1 MNLQQI
7 SIVDLSKN
15 WKDLNL
21 INNFMR
27 FKEFCL
33 TEASKE
39 YNISKVVADKIVRLL
54 RDMVYSYE
62 QHPERYVKN
71 KQWTGAY
78 KIPLSQFLK
87 DIDIP
92 KYGILDTIKNG
103 HLFLDRGHFNLFDK
117 NPWLNAYSKNG
128 LVKASGYFSPSR
140 EEYGIHIPFIDAE
153 TGKPFGGFFDFY
165 HSLIIHELT
174 HFIQDSKERLK
185 TGTSD
190 LSTDEW
196 FKNDKEKEAY
206 FNELYRDFQKYVSE
220 LIREMKSFRSKEYK
234 SPEYFKYVNR
244 SNLLKRMFSSFESFK
259 KQIIIDVSK
268 IFLDNPKA
276 KDGYLTLQDSHPDIF
291 KEFLETTY
299 EELKKEFKASIP
311 EKDLVYTKEDFR
323 AFLTEASKE
332 YNYVNFFVDKIVK
345 TLKEFSKNRSRYWE
359 YQTEDGWSIPI
370 SKIVSNE
377 KFPKDGILH
386 KLTKGTLNL
395 CYGEINKQNKTPE
408 IRYNIKQKDGSY
420 KEYVSKGLYSPAKNS
435 ISIPFI
441 DEMSDKT
448 YEDKLDYISSTLL
461 HEFTHMLQN
470 VSGVEM
476 KKTAGLG
483 LSGWF
488 KDENEREALS
498 NQIYKEFQKMVFRVL
513 EVMKIS
519 KNEYLKTKDKDYY
532 KEYLKI
538 WNDLY
543 VAFEDV
549 DAFEKFFN
557 KNLWIIKYT
566 NKSLFDKIEYYKEIF
581 KDEFDDFILK
591 MFIELKKE
599 FKNMIP
605 EKEIN
610 L

>member
-1 MNLQQI
+1 
-7 SIVDLSKN
+7 
-15 WKDLNL
+15 
-21 INNFMR
+21 MR

-71 KQWTGAY
+71 KQWTGTY

-87 DIDIP
+87 DIDVP
-92 KYGILDTIKNG
+92 KYGIFDTIKNG
-103 HLFLDRGHFNLFDK
+103 HLFLDRGHLSMYDK
-117 NPWLNAYSKNG
+117 TPWLNAQSKNG

-153 TGKPFGGFFDFY
+153 TRKPFGGFFDFY

-185 TGTSD
+185 TGTAD
-190 LSTDEW
+190 LSTEEW

-220 LIREMKSFRSKEYK
+220 LILDMKSFRSKEYK
-234 SPEYFKYVNR
+234 SPEYFKYVNL
-244 SNLLKRMFSSFESFK
+244 SNLLKRMFSSFENFK
-259 KQIIIDVSK
+259 KQIRVEVSK

-276 KDGYLTLQDSHPDIF
+276 KDKYLTLQDSHWDIF
-291 KEFLETTY
+291 KEFLKTTY

-311 EKDLVYTKEDFR
+311 EKELVYTKEDFR
-323 AFLTEASKE
+323 VFLTEASKE
-332 YNYVNFFVDKIVK
+332 YNYVKFFVDKIEK
-345 TLKEFSKNRSRYWE
+345 TLKDFSKNRSRYFQ
-359 YQTEDGWSIPI
+359 YSNALGWIIPI

-377 KFPKDGILH
+377 KFPKDGVLD
-386 KLTKGTLNL
+386 KLAKGTLNL
-395 CYGEINKQNKTPE
+395 YYGELNTHSKTPE
-408 IRYNIKQKDGSY
+408 IRFNIKQKDGST
-420 KEYVSKGLYSPAKNS
+420 KEVVAKGLYSPAKNS
-435 ISIPFI
+435 ITIPFV
-441 DEMSDKT
+441 DDMSDKT
-448 YEDKLDYISSTLL
+448 YDDKLDYISSTLL

-470 VSGVEM
+470 ITKGNL
-476 KKTAGLG
+476 KKTAGL
-483 LSGWF
+483 SYSKWF
-488 KDENEREALS
+488 EDENELEALE
-498 NQIYKEFQKMVFRVL
+498 NQIYKEFQKMVVRKF

-532 KEYLKI
+532 KDYLE
-538 WNDLY
+538 NSNELT

-549 DAFEKFFN
+549 DSFEKFFN
-557 KNLWIIKYT
+557 KNLWKIKYT
-566 NKSLFDKIEYYKEIF
+566 DKSLFEKIEYYKEVF
-581 KDEFDDFILK
+581 KDKFDDFILK
-591 MFIELKKE
+591 MFIDMKKE
-599 FKNMIP
+599 FKNMIM
-605 EKEIN
+605 EKEIK